1 MPYFIQVM
9 KYRQKRD
16 KLKRA
21 LSLVLRILVI
31 LHMLIDLIKKFP
43 Y

>member
-1 MPYFIQVM
+1 MPDFIELM

-21 LSLVLRILVI
+21 LSLVLRILAI
-31 LHMLIDLIKKFP
+31 LNMLIDLIKKFP